1 MNISPAVA
9 TIIASVISAL
19 IGAAAALIVS
29 IINANA
35 QHKRFLAELDKQNAL
50 IAYRLEQ
57 LEQKVNAHNH
67 FDSRL
72 VALEEQVKTLF
83 NRVA

>member
-1 MNISPAVA
+1 MGIPTEIWAAV
-9 TIIASVISAL
+9 
-19 IGAAAALIVS
+19 IGAAAAIVVS
-29 IINANA
+29 IINSNA
-35 QHKRFLAELDKQNAL
+35 QHRKFLSEMEKQNAL
-50 IAYRLEQ
+50 IVYRLDQ
-57 LEQKVNAHNH
+57 LEDKVGQHNH